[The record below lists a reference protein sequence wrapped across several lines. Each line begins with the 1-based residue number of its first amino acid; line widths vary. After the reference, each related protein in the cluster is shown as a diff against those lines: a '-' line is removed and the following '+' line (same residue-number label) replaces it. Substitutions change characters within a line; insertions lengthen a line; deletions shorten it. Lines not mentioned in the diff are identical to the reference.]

1 MKKRAAVIIGVLL
14 TVLIFTAYYFYE
26 IDLIYT
32 HWLLIIPV
40 ILFAYIDFNIGV
52 YYTIGVSLTT
62 VNYIF
67 TLSVKDMEKAVLIV
81 ENIVI
86 FIIISYVVGNIAA
99 KIKKKDEK
107 LTAYS
112 DLVKISSEREDRDKF
127 YIQMAEYTSK
137 KFQSDKT
144 YLIFVTKDKF
154 LDRVFS
160 DSKESIDKKEI
171 EERIKDEE
179 SLIAKILN
187 GGEVFYSNFTEMDVR
202 FETIG
207 KNSPKFMAVPIEVKG
222 KRIGVITVE
231 SNDKYRNYNKE
242 ELENLYEYAAIVGI
256 LSENMEY
263 YKRGF
268 YDELLEIPGDRYI
281 KKKIE
286 SIINDKN
293 GKNDLSVLHTI
304 AMIDI
309 DNFKKINE
317 IYGAI
322 GGDIIL
328 KKSVEMFKEILG
340 ENDFIGRLSGNT
352 FIVILENKGKYIT
365 KDILEELRNRYMTT
379 ELFIKER
386 KVKMTFSASIISLP
400 MDSADSFDEARDL
413 LEKRLYRA
421 KLTGKNFILEY

>member
-1 MKKRAAVIIGVLL
+1 MRRRAAVIIGVLL
-14 TVLIFTAYYFYE
+14 TVLVFAAYYLYN
-26 IDLIYT
+26 IDLVYT
-32 HWLLIIPV
+32 HWILLIPV
-40 ILFAYIDFNIGV
+40 ILFAYIDFNIGI
-52 YYTIGVSLTT
+52 YYSIGIGLSTI
-62 VNYIF
+62 NYIV
-67 TLSVKDMEKAVLIV
+67 TLSVKDREKSILIV

-86 FIIISYVVGNIAA
+86 FLIVAYVIGVIVER
-99 KIKKKDEK
+99 IKKKDDK

-127 YIQMAEYTSK
+127 YTQMAEYTSK
-137 KFQSDKT
+137 KFESEKT
-144 YLIFVTKDKF
+144 YLIFITKDNF

-160 DSKESIDKKEI
+160 DSKEMPDKKEI
-171 EERIKDEE
+171 EDKIRDEE
-179 SLIAKILN
+179 SLISKVLSN
-187 GGEVFYSNFTEMDVR
+187 GEIFYSNFTEMDIR
-202 FETIG
+202 FETKG

-231 SNDKYRNYNKE
+231 SGDRYRNYSKE
-242 ELENLYEYAAIVGI
+242 ELKNLYEYAAIVGI

-286 SIINDKN
+286 SIIEDKN
-293 GKNDLSVLHTI
+293 RRNDLSVLHTI
-304 AMIDI
+304 AMLDI

-400 MDSADSFDEARDL
+400 MDSVDSYDEARDL
-413 LEKRLYRA
+413 CEKRLYRA

>member
-1 MKKRAAVIIGVLL
+1 MRRRAAVIIGVLL
-14 TVLIFTAYYFYE
+14 TVLVFAAYYLYN
-26 IDLIYT
+26 IDLVYT
-32 HWLLIIPV
+32 HWILLIPV
-40 ILFAYIDFNIGV
+40 ILFAYIDFNIGI
-52 YYTIGVSLTT
+52 YYSIGIGLSTI
-62 VNYIF
+62 NYIV
-67 TLSVKDMEKAVLIV
+67 TLSVKDREKSILIV

-86 FIIISYVVGNIAA
+86 FLIVAYVIGVIVER
-99 KIKKKDEK
+99 IKKKDDK

-127 YIQMAEYTSK
+127 YTQMAEYTSK
-137 KFQSDKT
+137 KFESEKT
-144 YLIFVTKDKF
+144 YLIFITKDNF

-160 DSKESIDKKEI
+160 DSKEMPDKKEI
-171 EERIKDEE
+171 EDKIRDEE
-179 SLIAKILN
+179 SLISKVLSN
-187 GGEVFYSNFTEMDVR
+187 GEIFYSNFTEMDIR
-202 FETIG
+202 FETKG

-231 SNDKYRNYNKE
+231 SGDRYRNYSKE
-242 ELENLYEYAAIVGI
+242 ELKNLYEYAAIVGI

-286 SIINDKN
+286 SIIEDKN
-293 GKNDLSVLHTI
+293 RRNDLSVLHTI
-304 AMIDI
+304 AMLDI

-400 MDSADSFDEARDL
+400 MDSVDSYDEARDL